1 VLEEIDRGVYC
12 VTCDICGRRRYI
24 DGCGSWYDAFWEA
37 SKMGWTYEQDD
48 DLSILVCPECEI
60 RHYVLRGE

>member
-1 VLEEIDRGVYC
+1 
-12 VTCDICGRRRYI
+12 
-24 DGCGSWYDAFWEA
+24 
-37 SKMGWTYEQDD
+37 MGWTYEQDD